1 MKHVIVIRHH
11 DVDSAGFIAAA
22 FEARGAEVAVRLF
35 PDDGPLPAS
44 LVHRRASAR
53 ACASCCSRRP
63 TALAMSDSLP

>member
-35 PDDGPLPAS
+35 PDDGPLPAFAADQVDHVIV
-44 LVHRRASAR
+44 LGAVHSA
-53 ACASCCSRRP
+53 
-63 TALAMSDSLP
+63 